1 MLTNK
6 TNMRIGYDAKRFF
19 LNNTGLGNYSRWLVK
34 SLALYYPNNTYL
46 VYTPKVEPNARLDF
60 LRSFK
65 NIQTRLPKRKVLA
78 SWWRTRGIV
87 QYLKRD
93 AIELYHGLS
102 HELPSGIRTSG
113 IRSVLTVHDLIFMRF
128 PQYFGMV
135 SRTIYLA
142 KLRYACRISD
152 RIIAISQR
160 TKDDL
165 IELLQVSATKIDVV
179 YQGCDVAFKTPCS
192 EAHKQAV
199 LKRYKISS
207 PYLLSVG
214 TIEERKNLLLLI
226 KAMSQVDPNVKL
238 VVIGKQKDYAEVVK
252 TAIHR
257 YRLTERMIFLDH
269 IDFADLP
276 VFYQSAAAFVY
287 PSRYE
292 GFGIP
297 ILEALNSGTPVIA
310 ATGSCL
316 EEAGGPYSLYTD
328 PDDHAD
334 LADKINRVLTD
345 EQLRNTMITKGR
357 AYAENFDDEK
367 LAGQLMTVYQNILQ
381 HA

>member
-1 MLTNK
+1 
-6 TNMRIGYDAKRFF
+6 MRIGYDAKRFF

-60 LRSFK
+60 LLSFK

-93 AIELYHGLS
+93 SVDLYHGLS
-102 HELPSGIRTSG
+102 HELPSGIRTNG

-165 IELLQVSATKIDVV
+165 VELLNVSANKIDVV
-179 YQGCDVAFKTPCS
+179 YQGCDAIFKTPCTQ
-192 EAHKQAV
+192 EQKQAV
-199 LKRYKISS
+199 LRRYKINS

-226 KAMSQVDPNVKL
+226 KAMSQVDPSVKL
-238 VVIGKQKDYAEVVK
+238 VVIGKQKDYAEIVK

-257 YRLTERMIFLDH
+257 YRLIDRMVFLERV
-269 IDFADLP
+269 DFADLP
-276 VFYQSAAAFVY
+276 AFYQSASAFVY

-297 ILEALNSGTPVIA
+297 ILEALNSSTPVIA

-316 EEAGGPYSLYTD
+316 EEAGGPDSLYTD
-328 PDDHAD
+328 PDDYQD
-334 LADKINRVLTD
+334 LAGKINRVLTD
-345 EQLRNTMITKGR
+345 EPLRAAMIAKGKE
-357 AYAENFDDEK
+357 YAHNFDDEK
-367 LAGQLMTVYQNILQ
+367 LAAQLMAVYQNILQ